1 MPVICSSPGSHW
13 ASCSLP
19 TCTSG
24 WWPAASSR
32 TRGSSRLKAG
42 AESVMAD
49 ITRLPY
55 DVVVIGAGGS
65 GLRAA
70 IEARLAGKRTAVISK
85 SLFGKAHTVM
95 AEGGAAAAMGNVN
108 PHDNWQVHYRD
119 TMRGGK
125 FLNNW
130 RMAELHAKEAPDRVW
145 ELEAWGAL
153 FDRTPDGKIS
163 QRNFGGH
170 QYPRLAHVGDRTGLE
185 MIRTLQQ
192 KVVALQ
198 QEDARAHT
206 DPEAMIKVFA
216 ETTITELMKDGD
228 RIAGAFGYIRESGKF
243 VLFEAPTVIL
253 ATGGIGKTFKVT
265 SNSWEYTGDGC
276 ALALLAGARLINME
290 FVQFHPTHMV
300 WPLSVRGLLVTESVR
315 GDGGVLRNSEGK
327 RFMFNY
333 VPDVFRAQY
342 AETEEE
348 ADRWYTDPD
357 NNRRPPELLPRDEV
371 ARANNAEVKAGRGSP
386 HGGVFLDIAS
396 RRPAEEILR
405 RLPSMYHQFKEL
417 ADVDITKE
425 PMEVGPAQHYVMGG
439 VEVDPDTAASV
450 VPGLFAAGE
459 VSGGMHGSNR
469 LGGNSLSDLL
479 VFGQRA
485 GHGAA
490 AYLDSLGAARPAGSD
505 ADLASARA
513 EALAPLERSGGENP
527 YTVHAEVQQTMSDL
541 VGIIRKEDEIKA
553 ALAELEKLRARA
565 ANVSAEGGAAYNP
578 GWHLALDLR
587 NIMLIADCVAQAALE
602 RQESRGGHTRDDFP
616 GMSAEWRKVT
626 LICSL
631 EGDRVA
637 IKQQPMAAMRGDLF
651 ALFDRDELKKYYTE
665 AELPREAGTAQPAD
679 SEETRS

>member
-1 MPVICSSPGSHW
+1 MSDIE
-13 ASCSLP
+13 
-19 TCTSG
+19 
-24 WWPAASSR
+24 
-32 TRGSSRLKAG
+32 RLG
-42 AESVMAD
+42 
-49 ITRLPY
+49 Y

-70 IEARLAGKRTAVISK
+70 IEARLSGKRTAVISK

-108 PHDNWQVHYRD
+108 PNDNWRVHFRD

-130 RMAELHAKEAPDRVW
+130 RMAELHAQEAPDRVW

-170 QYPRLAHVGDRTGLE
+170 EYPRLAHVGDRTGLE

-198 QEDARAHT
+198 QEDAREHG
-206 DPEAMIKVFA
+206 DPEAMIKIFA
-216 ETTITELMKDGD
+216 ETTITRLVRDGE
-228 RIAGAFGYIRESGKF
+228 RIAGAFGYFRDTGGF
-243 VLFEAPTVIL
+243 VLFEAPAIIL

-265 SNSWEYTGDGC
+265 SNSWEYTGDGH
-276 ALALLAGARLINME
+276 ALALLAGATLLNME

-300 WPLSVRGLLVTESVR
+300 WPLSVAGLLVTESVR

-327 RFMFNY
+327 RFMFGY
-333 VPDVFRAQY
+333 VPDVFRAMY
-342 AETEEE
+342 AETEAE
-348 ADRWYTDPD
+348 ADRWYTDPEH
-357 NNRRPPELLPRDEV
+357 NRRPPELLPRDEV
-371 ARANNAEVKAGRGSP
+371 ARSIRAEVKAGRGSP
-386 HGGVFLDIAS
+386 HGGVFLDVSS
-396 RRPAEEILR
+396 RLPAEVILR
-405 RLPSMYHQFKEL
+405 KLPSMYHQFKEL

-439 VEVDPDTAASV
+439 VEVDPDTAVSH

-459 VSGGMHGSNR
+459 VTGGMHGSNR
-469 LGGNSLSDLL
+469 LGGNSLSDLV
-479 VFGQRA
+479 VFGRRA
-485 GHGAA
+485 GMGAV
-490 AYLDSLGAARPAGSD
+490 AYLDSLGAGRPRASD
-505 ADLASARA
+505 ADLAAAQA
-513 EALAPLERSGGENP
+513 EALAPLQRAGGENP

-541 VGIIRKEDEIKA
+541 VGIIRREEEIKA
-553 ALAELEKLRARA
+553 ALAELENLRERA
-565 ANVSAEGGAAYNP
+565 ALVSAAGGTAYNP

-587 NIMLIADCVAQAALE
+587 NMVLIAECVAQAALE

-616 GMSAEWRKVT
+616 QMSAQWRKVN

-631 EGDRVA
+631 DGDRVA
-637 IKQQPMAAMRGDLF
+637 LRRQPMAPMRADLM
-651 ALFDRDELKKYYTE
+651 ALFERDELAKYYTDE
-665 AELPREAGTAQPAD
+665 ELPPAPAAAPA
-679 SEETRS
+679 EESH